1 MSKKRW
7 IIFLICIFAVAA
19 AVCYIVYYFA
29 VKDHNENVY
38 EQIQSTVVT
47 PIEEPE
53 EEPEEEEPV
62 EQPVEEEPPVE
73 IPIDFEALWAINPD
87 VYAWIEIPGTE
98 IAYPILQHPT
108 DDSYYLDHTIEG
120 VEGYPGSLYTE
131 SCDAKDFSDFNTV
144 IYGHNMKDRSM
155 FGSLKDYR
163 DSDFLSE
170 HREIIIYTPT
180 EKRVYQV
187 FAAVVYD
194 DRYIPAVYDDS
205 DPEDRQAFL
214 DSISETRDLNSQV
227 LDDVDVNTDSQILT
241 LSTCIGSQPNN
252 RYLIE
257 AVYVGEE

>member
-7 IIFLICIFAVAA
+7 IIFLICILAVAA
-19 AVCYIVYYFA
+19 AVCYIVYYYA
-29 VKDHNENVY
+29 VKNHNEHVY
-38 EQIQSTVVT
+38 EQIQSAVST
-47 PIEEPE
+47 PVEEPE
-53 EEPEEEEPV
+53 QEDKEEEPV
-62 EQPVEEEPPVE
+62 EQSVEEKPAVN

-131 SCDAKDFSDFNTV
+131 RCDAKDFSDFNTV

-163 DSDFLSE
+163 DADFLAE

-194 DRYIPAVYDDS
+194 DRYIPAVYDDN

-214 DSISETRDLNSQV
+214 DSLSETRDLNSQV
-227 LDDVDVNTDSQILT
+227 LDDVEVNTDSQILT

-252 RYLIE
+252 RYLVE

>member
-29 VKDHNENVY
+29 VKNHNENVY
-38 EQIQSTVVT
+38 EQIQSAVT
-47 PIEEPE
+47 TPVEEPE
-53 EEPEEEEPV
+53 QDVEEETPV
-62 EQPVEEEPPVE
+62 EEPVEEEPVVE

-98 IAYPILQHPT
+98 IAYPILQHPS
-108 DDSYYLDHTIEG
+108 DDAYYLDHTIEG

-131 SCDAKDFSDFNTV
+131 LCDAKDFSDFNTV

-163 DSDFLSE
+163 DADFLAE

-180 EKRVYQV
+180 EKRVYQI

-194 DRYIPAVYDDS
+194 DRYSPGTYNADKV
-205 DPEDRQAFL
+205 EDRQAFL
-214 DSISETRDLNSQV
+214 DSLSETRDLNSQV
-227 LDDVDVNTDSQILT
+227 LDDVEVTTDSQIISLC
-241 LSTCIGSQPNN
+241 TCIGGQPNN
-252 RYLIE
+252 RYMIE

>member
-29 VKDHNENVY
+29 VKNHNENVY
-38 EQIQSTVVT
+38 EQIQSAVT
-47 PIEEPE
+47 TPVEEPE
-53 EEPEEEEPV
+53 QDVEEETPV
-62 EQPVEEEPPVE
+62 EEPVEEEPVVE

-98 IAYPILQHPT
+98 IAYPILQHPS
-108 DDSYYLDHTIEG
+108 DDAYYLDHTIEG

-131 SCDAKDFSDFNTV
+131 LCDAKDFSDFNTV

-163 DSDFLSE
+163 DVDFLAE

-180 EKRVYQV
+180 EKRVYQI

-194 DRYIPAVYDDS
+194 DRYIPGTYNDDKV
-205 DPEDRQAFL
+205 EDRQAFL
-214 DSISETRDLNSQV
+214 DSLSETRDLNSQV
-227 LDDVDVNTDSQILT
+227 LDDVEVTTDSQIISLC
-241 LSTCIGSQPNN
+241 TCIGGQPNN
-252 RYLIE
+252 RYMIE

>member
-19 AVCYIVYYFA
+19 AVCYIVYYYA
-29 VKDHNENVY
+29 VKNHNENVY
-38 EQIQSTVVT
+38 EQIQSVVST
-47 PIEEPE
+47 PAEEPE
-53 EEPEEEEPV
+53 EPIEE
-62 EQPVEEEPPVE
+62 PVEEEPTVD

-108 DDSYYLDHTIEG
+108 DDSYYLNHTIEG

-163 DSDFLSE
+163 DADFLTE

-180 EKRVYQV
+180 EKRVYQI

-194 DRYIPAVYDDS
+194 DRYIPAVYDD
-205 DPEDRQAFL
+205 DNPEDRQAFL
-214 DSISETRDLNSQV
+214 NSLSETRDLNSQV
-227 LDDVDVNTDSQILT
+227 LDEVDVNTDSQILT
-241 LSTCIGSQPNN
+241 LSTCIGGQPNN

>member
-29 VKDHNENVY
+29 VKNHNENVY
-38 EQIQSTVVT
+38 EQIQSAVT
-47 PIEEPE
+47 TPVEEPE
-53 EEPEEEEPV
+53 QDVEEETPV
-62 EQPVEEEPPVE
+62 EEPVEEEPAVE

-98 IAYPILQHPT
+98 IAYPILQHPS
-108 DDSYYLDHTIEG
+108 DDAYYLDHTIEG

-131 SCDAKDFSDFNTV
+131 LCDAKDFSDFNTV

-163 DSDFLSE
+163 DADFLAE

-180 EKRVYQV
+180 EKRVYQI

-194 DRYIPAVYDDS
+194 DRYIPGTYNDDKV
-205 DPEDRQAFL
+205 EDRQAFL
-214 DSISETRDLNSQV
+214 DSLSETRDLNSQV
-227 LDDVDVNTDSQILT
+227 LDDVEVTTDSQIISLC
-241 LSTCIGSQPNN
+241 TCIGGQPNN
-252 RYLIE
+252 RYMIE

>member
-29 VKDHNENVY
+29 VKNHNENVY
-38 EQIQSTVVT
+38 EQIQSAVT
-47 PIEEPE
+47 TPVEEPE
-53 EEPEEEEPV
+53 QDVEEETPV
-62 EQPVEEEPPVE
+62 EEPVEEEPVVE

-98 IAYPILQHPT
+98 IAYPILQHPS
-108 DDSYYLDHTIEG
+108 DDAYYLDHTIEG

-131 SCDAKDFSDFNTV
+131 LCDAKDFSDFNTV

-163 DSDFLSE
+163 DADFLAE

-180 EKRVYQV
+180 EKRVYQI

-194 DRYIPAVYDDS
+194 DRYIPGTYNDDKV
-205 DPEDRQAFL
+205 EDRQAFL
-214 DSISETRDLNSQV
+214 DSLSETRDLNSQV
-227 LDDVDVNTDSQILT
+227 LDDVEVTTDSQIISLC
-241 LSTCIGSQPNN
+241 TCIGGQPNN
-252 RYLIE
+252 RYMIE